1 MLEHL
6 GGDGRRGAAPR
17 ARLVGSSPQIRE
29 RRAAVG
35 RHPAHHLR
43 RRVVA
48 GLCAI
53 RPDALV
59 RLSPLRHRGVDLAA
73 GDRPD
78 RARQSPSGKRR
89 NRRRIDEGRSHVV
102 LCSSQPRCRRVP
114 ASRRRTPPGGEL
126 GLVRRVVAI
135 QAVQVLERPFAMGH
149 VRQEREKVVRL
160 PAEAE
165 RVQRPKRPRRVAHE
179 RIAKVPVP
187 HAARDAREDVV
198 AAAAIAPVG
207 EWVSAFS
214 VSALRCRCVRHG
226 WSGKR
231 PFETQRRQCSAVRST
246 RANASSTVSGGSTS
260 AHESATNAR
269 SDSRSVVR
277 ADARPPS
284 KPSRRLVTSRRF
296 CSTVGAAAIAEW

>member
-1 MLEHL
+1 
-6 GGDGRRGAAPR
+6 
-17 ARLVGSSPQIRE
+17 
-29 RRAAVG
+29 
-35 RHPAHHLR
+35 
-43 RRVVA
+43 VA

-102 LCSSQPRCRRVP
+102 LCVAHSRVADAYRPRAAVP
-114 ASRRRTPPGGEL
+114 HQVGEL

-187 HAARDAREDVV
+187 HAARDAREGRRRSSRHRARRRVGQRLQRQRATVQVRPPRMVGKTAVRDP
-198 AAAAIAPVG
+198 AAPVLRRSLHAG
-207 EWVSAFS
+207 ERLVDCLRRLD
-214 VSALRCRCVRHG
+214 VGPRERYERALRLAQRRPCRRAAT
-226 WSGKR
+226 
-231 PFETQRRQCSAVRST
+231 FET
-246 RANASSTVSGGSTS
+246 
-260 AHESATNAR
+260 
-269 SDSRSVVR
+269 
-277 ADARPPS
+277 
-284 KPSRRLVTSRRF
+284 
-296 CSTVGAAAIAEW
+296 